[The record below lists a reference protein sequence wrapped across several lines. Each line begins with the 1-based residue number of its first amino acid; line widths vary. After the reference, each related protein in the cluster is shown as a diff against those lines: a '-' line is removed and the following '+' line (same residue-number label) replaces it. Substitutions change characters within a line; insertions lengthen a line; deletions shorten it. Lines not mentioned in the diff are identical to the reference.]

1 MKKKLFVLLCLCAV
15 MILVPA
21 AVLAAADNAI
31 QVGTKEDFL
40 RAVADSDAKV
50 IQVTADIDLSGAN
63 VLDVSGR
70 RIDLQG
76 NKISADNF
84 SLIFEGTDFT
94 IQNGTFDAKGGSYA
108 LFIGDMGTT
117 DNVVVDNI
125 TMNGGINVFNATN
138 VVLRDVNITGT
149 SYYAVWCDEGGQVT
163 IESGSFQT
171 NGVAVLG
178 MTHPSTDSTL
188 SIEGGTFTTDG
199 KPLVLENGDTYGKPV
214 IGGGSFDA
222 PVAEEYCAEG
232 FQPIDNGDGSF
243 GVCSHADTEKRN
255 VKDATCTEAGY
266 SGDIYCKKCKELI
279 QAGAETQALGH
290 HMEHHAA
297 KDASCTEAGT
307 IEYWSC
313 TTCQKN
319 FTDENGAKEVTE
331 LESAPALGH
340 SFGEWTVTKE
350 PAAAQEGSREKT
362 CAVCGYTVTESLA
375 ALEDTENPKELD
387 KVQEETDVPKTG
399 ELNDLPLFLIILLVS
414 AAGFVGTALAI
425 RRKRAK

>member
-149 SYYAVWCDEGGQVT
+149 S
-163 IESGSFQT
+163 
-171 NGVAVLG
+171 
-178 MTHPSTDSTL
+178 
-188 SIEGGTFTTDG
+188 
-199 KPLVLENGDTYGKPV
+199 
-214 IGGGSFDA
+214 
-222 PVAEEYCAEG
+222 
-232 FQPIDNGDGSF
+232 
-243 GVCSHADTEKRN
+243 
-255 VKDATCTEAGY
+255 
-266 SGDIYCKKCKELI
+266 
-279 QAGAETQALGH
+279 
-290 HMEHHAA
+290 
-297 KDASCTEAGT
+297 
-307 IEYWSC
+307 
-313 TTCQKN
+313 
-319 FTDENGAKEVTE
+319 
-331 LESAPALGH
+331 
-340 SFGEWTVTKE
+340 
-350 PAAAQEGSREKT
+350 
-362 CAVCGYTVTESLA
+362 
-375 ALEDTENPKELD
+375 
-387 KVQEETDVPKTG
+387 
-399 ELNDLPLFLIILLVS
+399 
-414 AAGFVGTALAI
+414 
-425 RRKRAK
+425 